1 MAQSSGKAGSLFYGM
16 TLDTTEFKKRL
27 KDARKSLGKAGKQM
41 RESFKGVAAAG
52 GILGGVMGALSAAL
66 AKMTITSA
74 EAASNQVI
82 LAKSIDATTQE
93 LDGLILA
100 ANDFG
105 VSQDEIIDKMRE
117 FGGMDAFK
125 RYADQVKGA
134 GDELAQMAKAQE
146 IFGNEGL
153 RFLPILQLGA
163 DGLKEYTEAA
173 IEAGNALPTN
183 KIVQLSQAWEEY
195 QSTLFTV
202 TGIQKKF
209 AADFAKPL
217 SEFLVGLRLIF
228 KTMSDNVTPAFKEW
242 TNILS
247 ESMPRI
253 LTNIFSIASGI
264 GS

>member
-1 MAQSSGKAGSLFYGM
+1 
-16 TLDTTEFKKRL
+16 
-27 KDARKSLGKAGKQM
+27 
-41 RESFKGVAAAG
+41 
-52 GILGGVMGALSAAL
+52 
-66 AKMTITSA
+66 
-74 EAASNQVI
+74 
-82 LAKSIDATTQE
+82 
-93 LDGLILA
+93 
-100 ANDFG
+100 
-105 VSQDEIIDKMRE
+105 
-117 FGGMDAFK
+117 MDAFK

-253 LTNIFSIASGI
+253 LTNIFSIASGFGEWFKLTILGINSITEGLFGMGNEGENTRSVLQTLGDTIATIPETAIITLKRI
-264 GS
+264 GAGIIYIYWWVS